1 MWPTADQAHEQE
13 ETPGGPVT
21 LGGQRRHDA
30 EPLGSVVQREPDDED
45 GGQADIANCGAA
57 ADIRARTSWSDNG
70 PLSGLPPKLGRPN
83 ALDKDVQNRLICAP
97 CSRDG
102 MVVSGP

>member
-1 MWPTADQAHEQE
+1 VAPADQAHEQE

-57 ADIRARTSWSDNG
+57 ADIRART
-70 PLSGLPPKLGRPN
+70 LGVITVRYHFPRP
-83 ALDKDVQNRLICAP
+83 
-97 CSRDG
+97 
-102 MVVSGP
+102 